1 MKKNTKKFQYY
12 DNLIN
17 KIQNTRKKNNK
28 NWMDLLRI
36 GFKYKP
42 DETKKIVKK
51 IFFDDKKIN
60 ILIKKLVK

>member
-42 DETKKIVKK
+42 DEKKKIVKK